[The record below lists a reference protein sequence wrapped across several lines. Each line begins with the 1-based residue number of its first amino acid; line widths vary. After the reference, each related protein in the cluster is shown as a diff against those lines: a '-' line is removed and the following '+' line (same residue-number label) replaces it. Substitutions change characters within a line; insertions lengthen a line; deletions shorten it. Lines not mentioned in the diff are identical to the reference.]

1 VGEIMTPTL
10 YTFSPSTTVADA
22 TAAMAFEG
30 MHHLPVVE
38 DSGKLVGMLSAL
50 DLLDWF
56 ARQAGYQPADGK
68 HGQVFKRPGQDM

>member
-1 VGEIMTPTL
+1 
-10 YTFSPSTTVADA
+10 
-22 TAAMAFEG
+22 MAFEG